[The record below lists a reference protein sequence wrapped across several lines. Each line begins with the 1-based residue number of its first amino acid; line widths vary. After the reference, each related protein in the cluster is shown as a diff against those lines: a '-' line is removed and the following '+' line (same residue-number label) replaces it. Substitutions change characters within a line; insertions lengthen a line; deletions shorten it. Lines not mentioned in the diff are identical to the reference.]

1 MSGSN
6 QHEREH
12 EGSALSNI
20 IEIKNA
26 TVYRGDTRVFHDFS
40 LEIASGRSTAIL
52 GPNGA
57 GKTTLLKLLS
67 CELYP
72 VVAKGSYVRVL
83 GRERW
88 DVWQL
93 RNHLG
98 IISNDLQ
105 TDYLG
110 YVPGREVVLS
120 GFYSSIGTYR
130 HQTFTREQQR
140 RADDILRE
148 LDIENL
154 KDKAFATLSTGQQ
167 RRFLLGRALV
177 SDPENLILDEP
188 TSGLDLK
195 ATFQYLETVR
205 RLIRQGRTVLLVTH
219 HVHEIPPEIQHVVLL
234 DQGRVIQK
242 GPKTNVLNDAAMSSL
257 FDTPI
262 RLVDANGYYQVL
274 PG

>member
-1 MSGSN
+1 VTHSKV
-6 QHEREH
+6 
-12 EGSALSNI
+12 
-20 IEIKNA
+20 IEIRDA
-26 TVYRGDTRVFHDFS
+26 TVYRGDTRVFANFN
-40 LEIASGRSTAIL
+40 LEIESGQSTALL

-57 GKTTLLKLLS
+57 GKTTLLKLLA

-72 VVAKGSYVRVL
+72 VVEEGSYVRVL

-88 DVWQL
+88 NVWDL

-105 TDYLG
+105 NEYLG
-110 YVPGREVVLS
+110 YVTGEDVVLS

-130 HQTFTREQQR
+130 YQTFTEEQ
-140 RADDILRE
+140 RARGAGILHE
-148 LDIENL
+148 LGIHEL
-154 KDKAFATLSTGQQ
+154 RTKQYAAMSTGQQ
-167 RRFLLGRALV
+167 RRFLLARALV
-177 SDPENLILDEP
+177 NEPENLILDEP

-205 RLIRQGRTVLLVTH
+205 GLLRRGHTVILVTH

-234 DQGRVIQK
+234 DEGRVVAEGEK
-242 GPKTNVLNDAAMSSL
+242 SRVLSDQSLSAL

>member
-1 MSGSN
+1 MTKV
-6 QHEREH
+6 
-12 EGSALSNI
+12 
-20 IEIKNA
+20 IEIRNA
-26 TVYRGDTRVFHDFS
+26 TVYRGDTRVFSDFS
-40 LEIASGRSTAIL
+40 LEIDSGQSTAIL

-57 GKTTLLKLLS
+57 GKTTLLKLLA

-72 VVAKGSYVRVL
+72 VVERDSYVRVL

-88 DVWQL
+88 NVWDL

-105 TDYLG
+105 NEYLG
-110 YVPGREVVLS
+110 HVSGREVVMS

-130 HQTFTREQQR
+130 HQTFTESQKDRV
-140 RADDILRE
+140 AAILVE
-148 LDIENL
+148 LDIEEL
-154 KDKAFATLSTGQQ
+154 GDKQYAAMSTGQQ

-177 SDPENLILDEP
+177 NRPENLILDEP

-205 RLIRQGRTVLLVTH
+205 GLLRGGHTVVLVTH
-219 HVHEIPPEIQHVVLL
+219 HVHEIPPEIGHVVLL
-234 DQGRVIQK
+234 DRGRVIAEGAK
-242 GPKTNVLNDAAMSSL
+242 AEVLNDGSLSSL
-257 FDTPI
+257 FGTPI

>member
-1 MSGSN
+1 MKV
-6 QHEREH
+6 
-12 EGSALSNI
+12 

-26 TVYRGDTRVFHDFS
+26 TVYRGETRVFEDFS
-40 LEIASGRSTAIL
+40 LAIECGQSTAIL

-72 VVAKGSYVRVL
+72 VVAKGSYVQVL

-88 DVWQL
+88 DVWEL
-93 RNHLG
+93 RNRLG

-105 TDYLG
+105 NDYLG
-110 YVPGREVVLS
+110 HVRGKDVILS
-120 GFYSSIGTYR
+120 GYYSSIGTYR
-130 HQTFTREQQR
+130 HQTFKTNQLKRAR
-140 RADDILRE
+140 RISRDLGVEDLQE
-148 LDIENL
+148 
-154 KDKAFATLSTGQQ
+154 KSFASMSTGQQ
-167 RRFLLGRALV
+167 RRFLLARALV
-177 SDPENLILDEP
+177 NDPENLILDEP

-205 RLIRQGRTVLLVTH
+205 QLIRKGHTVILVTH

-234 DQGRVIQK
+234 DQGKVVAAGAK
-242 GPKTNVLNDAAMSSL
+242 SDMLNDTALSKL
-257 FDTPI
+257 FGTPI
-262 RLVDANGYYQVL
+262 HLVDANGYYQVL

>member
-1 MSGSN
+1 MTKV
-6 QHEREH
+6 
-12 EGSALSNI
+12 
-20 IEIKNA
+20 IEIRDA
-26 TVYRGDTRVFHDFS
+26 TVYRGETRVFRNFN
-40 LEIASGRSTAIL
+40 LEIESGQSTAIL

-57 GKTTLLKLLS
+57 GKTTLLKLLA

-72 VVAKGSYVRVL
+72 VVQEGSYVRVL
-83 GRERW
+83 GQERW
-88 DVWQL
+88 NVWDL

-105 TDYLG
+105 NEYLG
-110 YVPGREVVLS
+110 HVTGKEVILS

-130 HQTFTREQQR
+130 YQTFTGEQQTR
-140 RADDILRE
+140 VAGILHDLGIDDLR
-148 LDIENL
+148 
-154 KDKAFATLSTGQQ
+154 DKPFAAMSTGQQ

-177 SDPENLILDEP
+177 NEPKNLILDEP

-205 RLIRQGRTVLLVTH
+205 GLLRNGHTVILVTH
-219 HVHEIPPEIQHVVLL
+219 HVHEIPPEIEYVVLM
-234 DQGRVIQK
+234 DQGRVVARGTKAEILDDRSLSK
-242 GPKTNVLNDAAMSSL
+242 L

-262 RLVDANGYYQVL
+262 RLIDANGYYQVL

>member
-1 MSGSN
+1 MTHSKV
-6 QHEREH
+6 
-12 EGSALSNI
+12 

-26 TVYRGDTRVFHDFS
+26 TVYRGDTRVFRNFN
-40 LEIASGRSTAIL
+40 LEIASGQSTALL

-57 GKTTLLKLLS
+57 GKTTLLKLLA

-72 VVAKGSYVRVL
+72 VVEDGSYVRVL

-88 DVWQL
+88 NVWDL

-105 TDYLG
+105 NEYLG
-110 YVPGREVVLS
+110 YVTGEDVVLS

-130 HQTFTREQQR
+130 YQTFTQEQKAR
-140 RADDILRE
+140 VAGILHE
-148 LDIENL
+148 LCIHEL
-154 KDKAFATLSTGQQ
+154 RTKQYAAMSTGQQ
-167 RRFLLGRALV
+167 RRFLLARALV
-177 SDPENLILDEP
+177 NEPENLILDEP

-195 ATFQYLETVR
+195 ATFHYLETVR
-205 RLIRQGRTVLLVTH
+205 GLLLRGQTVILVTH

-234 DQGRVIQK
+234 DEGRVVAEGEKSRI
-242 GPKTNVLNDAAMSSL
+242 LNDHSLSAL

>member
-1 MSGSN
+1 M
-6 QHEREH
+6 Q
-12 EGSALSNI
+12 LKV

-26 TVYRGDTRVFHDFS
+26 TVYRGDTKVFENLS
-40 LEIASGRSTAIL
+40 LSIERGQSTTIL

-72 VVAKGSYVRVL
+72 IVVEGSYVRLL

-88 DVWQL
+88 DVWEL

-105 TDYLG
+105 NDYLG
-110 YVPGREVVLS
+110 YVRGRDVILS
-120 GFYSSIGTYR
+120 GYYSSIGTYR
-130 HQTFTREQQR
+130 HQTFEPEQLE
-140 RADDILRE
+140 RARQISQNLGIE
-148 LDIENL
+148 QLLD
-154 KDKAFATLSTGQQ
+154 KGFASMSTGQQ
-167 RRFLLGRALV
+167 RRFLLARALV
-177 SDPENLILDEP
+177 NNPENLILDEP

-195 ATFQYLETVR
+195 ATFQYLDTVR
-205 RLIRQGRTVLLVTH
+205 RLIHDGHTVILVTH

-234 DQGRVIQK
+234 DQGKVVAAGTK
-242 GPKTNVLNDAAMSSL
+242 YDVLSDDVLSRL

-262 RLVDANGYYQVL
+262 HLVDANGYYQVL

>member
-1 MSGSN
+1 MP
-6 QHEREH
+6 R
-12 EGSALSNI
+12 I

-26 TVYRGDTRVFHDFS
+26 TVYRGDTKVFEGFN
-40 LEIASGRSTAIL
+40 LNIESGKSTAIL
-52 GPNGA
+52 GPNGS

-88 DVWQL
+88 DVWEL

-98 IISNDLQ
+98 IISSDLQ
-105 TDYLG
+105 NEYLG
-110 YVPGREVVLS
+110 YVPGREVILS
-120 GFYSSIGTYR
+120 GYYSSIGTYR
-130 HQTFTREQQR
+130 HQKFSREQYRQ
-140 RADDILRE
+140 ANNVLKE
-148 LDIENL
+148 LDIEEL
-154 KDKAFATLSTGQQ
+154 QDKTFATMSTGQQ
-167 RRFLLGRALV
+167 RRCLLGRALV
-177 SDPENLILDEP
+177 NNPENLILDEP

-205 RLIRQGRTVLLVTH
+205 RLIRQGRTVVLVTH
-219 HVHEIPPEIQHVVLL
+219 HVHEIPPEIQRVVLL
-234 DQGRVIQK
+234 DRGKVVAS
-242 GPKTNVLNDAAMSSL
+242 GPKVEVLNDSALSEL

-262 RLVDANGYYQVL
+262 HLVDANGYYQVL

>member
-1 MSGSN
+1 VTKV
-6 QHEREH
+6 
-12 EGSALSNI
+12 
-20 IEIKNA
+20 IEIRDA
-26 TVYRGDTRVFHDFS
+26 TVYRGETRVFRNFN
-40 LEIASGRSTAIL
+40 LEIESGQSTAIL

-57 GKTTLLKLLS
+57 GKTTLLKLLA

-72 VVAKGSYVRVL
+72 VVQEGSYVRVL
-83 GRERW
+83 GQERW
-88 DVWQL
+88 NVWDL

-105 TDYLG
+105 NEYLG
-110 YVPGREVVLS
+110 HVTGKEVILS

-130 HQTFTREQQR
+130 YQTFTGEQQTR
-140 RADDILRE
+140 VAGILHDLGIDDLR
-148 LDIENL
+148 
-154 KDKAFATLSTGQQ
+154 DKPFAAMSTGQQ

-177 SDPENLILDEP
+177 NEPKNLILDEP

-205 RLIRQGRTVLLVTH
+205 GLLRNGHTVILVTH
-219 HVHEIPPEIQHVVLL
+219 HVHEIPPEIEYVVLM
-234 DQGRVIQK
+234 DQGRVVARGTKAEILDDRSLSK
-242 GPKTNVLNDAAMSSL
+242 L

>member
-1 MSGSN
+1 MN
-6 QHEREH
+6 V
-12 EGSALSNI
+12 
-20 IEIKNA
+20 IEIRNA
-26 TVYRGDTRVFHDFS
+26 TVYRGDTKVFENFS
-40 LEIASGRSTAIL
+40 LAIERGQSTTIL

-88 DVWQL
+88 DVWEL
-93 RNHLG
+93 RNRLG
-98 IISNDLQ
+98 IISNDLHNN
-105 TDYLG
+105 YLG
-110 YVPGREVVLS
+110 YVRGRDVILS
-120 GFYSSIGTYR
+120 GYYSSIGTYR
-130 HQTFTREQQR
+130 HQTFESEQLG
-140 RADDILRE
+140 RAHQISRDLGIEE
-148 LDIENL
+148 LL
-154 KDKAFATLSTGQQ
+154 DKNFASMSTGQQ
-167 RRFLLGRALV
+167 RRFLLARALV

-205 RLIRQGRTVLLVTH
+205 QLIRDGRTVILVTH

-234 DQGRVIQK
+234 DQGKVIAAGK
-242 GPKTNVLNDAAMSSL
+242 KEDVLSDRALSEL

>member
-1 MSGSN
+1 M
-6 QHEREH
+6 
-12 EGSALSNI
+12 
-20 IEIKNA
+20 
-26 TVYRGDTRVFHDFS
+26 VYRGDTKVFEDFN
-40 LEIASGRSTAIL
+40 LTIERGQSTAIL

-72 VVAKGSYVRVL
+72 VAAKGSHVRVL

-105 TDYLG
+105 NDYLG
-110 YVPGREVVLS
+110 YVRGMDVILS

-130 HQTFTREQQR
+130 HQTFEPEQLE
-140 RADDILRE
+140 RARSISRDLGIEE
-148 LDIENL
+148 LQE
-154 KDKAFATLSTGQQ
+154 KSFASMSTGQQ

-177 SDPENLILDEP
+177 NDPENLILDEP

-195 ATFQYLETVR
+195 ATFQYLESVR
-205 RLIRQGRTVLLVTH
+205 KLIQSGRTVILVTH
-219 HVHEIPPEIQHVVLL
+219 HVHEIPPEIQHIVLL
-234 DQGRVIQK
+234 DK
-242 GPKTNVLNDAAMSSL
+242 GKVVASGAKSAMLNDAALSEL

-262 RLVDANGYYQVL
+262 HLVEANGYYQVL

>member
-1 MSGSN
+1 MQTGPASGANS
-6 QHEREH
+6 
-12 EGSALSNI
+12 LVKI
-20 IEIKNA
+20 IDIRNA
-26 TVYRGDTRVFHDFS
+26 TVYRGDTRVFENFTLDI
-40 LEIASGRSTAIL
+40 ESGQSTVIL

-72 VVAKGSYVRVL
+72 VVAPGSHVRVL
-83 GRERW
+83 GRDRW
-88 DVWQL
+88 NIWDL

-105 TDYLG
+105 NDYLG
-110 YVPGREVVLS
+110 YVPGKEVILS

-130 HQTFTREQQR
+130 HQSFTAEQQSQVSK
-140 RADDILRE
+140 ILNG
-148 LDIENL
+148 LGI
-154 KDKAFATLSTGQQ
+154 KDLQDKPFAAMSTGQQ

-177 SDPENLILDEP
+177 NDPENLILDEP

-195 ATFQYLETVR
+195 ATFQYLET
-205 RLIRQGRTVLLVTH
+205 LRQLLREGRTVVLVTH
-219 HVHEIPPEIQHVVLL
+219 HVHEIPPEIEHVVLL
-234 DQGRVIQK
+234 DNGKVVAQGE
-242 GPKTNVLNDAAMSSL
+242 KTDILNEDSL
-257 FDTPI
+257 TELFGTPI

>member
-1 MSGSN
+1 MT
-6 QHEREH
+6 R
-12 EGSALSNI
+12 I
-20 IEIKNA
+20 IEINNA
-26 TVYRGDTRVFHDFS
+26 TVYRGDTKVFEEFS
-40 LEIASGRSTAIL
+40 LNIDRGQSTAVI

-72 VVAKGSYVRVL
+72 VVAPWSYVRVL

-88 DVWQL
+88 NVWEL
-93 RNHLG
+93 REHLG

-105 TDYLG
+105 NDYLG
-110 YVPGREVVLS
+110 CVPGREVILS

-130 HQTFTREQQR
+130 YQHFTPEQGLA
-140 RADDILRE
+140 ADALLNDLGIA
-148 LDIENL
+148 DL
-154 KDKAFATLSTGQQ
+154 KDKPFATMSTGQQ
-167 RRFLLGRALV
+167 RRFLLGRALIN
-177 SDPENLILDEP
+177 DPENLILDEP

-205 RLIRQGRTVLLVTH
+205 ELIRKGHTVILVTH
-219 HVHEIPPEIQHVVLL
+219 HVHEIPPEIEYVVLL
-234 DQGRVIQK
+234 DRGRVVAE
-242 GPKTNVLNDAAMSSL
+242 GPKAEILNDGALSGL

>member
-1 MSGSN
+1 MTK
-6 QHEREH
+6 
-12 EGSALSNI
+12 I
-20 IEIKNA
+20 IEIKDA
-26 TVYRGDTRVFHDFS
+26 TVFRGDTRVFRNFN
-40 LEIASGRSTAIL
+40 LEIESGQSTAIL

-72 VVAKGSYVRVL
+72 VVQAGSCVRVL

-88 DVWQL
+88 NVWDL

-105 TDYLG
+105 NEYLG
-110 YVPGREVVLS
+110 YVAGKDVILS
-120 GFYSSIGTYR
+120 GFYSSIGTYG
-130 HQTFTREQQR
+130 HQSFSGEQ
-140 RADDILRE
+140 RARVTKTLRD
-148 LDIENL
+148 LGIHDL
-154 KDKAFATLSTGQQ
+154 RDKPYAAMSTGQQ

-177 SDPENLILDEP
+177 NEPENLILDEP

-205 RLIRQGRTVLLVTH
+205 KLLRGDHTVILVTH
-219 HVHEIPPEIQHVVLL
+219 HVHEIPPEIERVVLM
-234 DQGRVIQK
+234 DRGKVVSQGAKSEI
-242 GPKTNVLNDAAMSSL
+242 LNDESLSDL

>member
-1 MSGSN
+1 MF
-6 QHEREH
+6 E
-12 EGSALSNI
+12 A
-20 IEIKNA
+20 
-26 TVYRGDTRVFHDFS
+26 FS
-40 LEIASGRSTAIL
+40 LDIESGQSTAIL

-88 DVWQL
+88 DVWEL

-105 TDYLG
+105 NDYLG
-110 YVPGREVVLS
+110 YVPGKEVVLS
-120 GFYSSIGTYR
+120 GYYSSIGTYR
-130 HQTFTREQQR
+130 HQTFSAEQDQQ
-140 RADDILRE
+140 AAKILQE
-148 LDIENL
+148 LGIEEL
-154 KDKAFATLSTGQQ
+154 QDKPFATMSTGQQ

-177 SDPENLILDEP
+177 SDPQNLILDEP

-205 RLIRQGRTVLLVTH
+205 RLIRQGRTVVLVTH
-219 HVHEIPPEIQHVVLL
+219 HVHEIPPEIQRVVLL
-234 DQGRVIQK
+234 DQGKVVTS
-242 GPKTNVLNDAAMSSL
+242 GPKLDVLNDAALSKL

-262 RLVDANGYYQVL
+262 HLVDANGYYQVL